1 MQTIEKTILA
11 NLIHNEQYTRKVLPF
26 IKGDY
31 FSDRTERTVFEEI
44 QKFVDKYNDLPNQN
58 ALEVELDSRKDLNE
72 EDYKRV
78 LSVVTELKKD
88 DNVIFDWLVETT
100 EDFCKD
106 KAVYNAIV
114 DGIAIIDGKDKKRG
128 VDALPSI
135 LTDALAVG
143 FDNRVGHDYLHDT
156 DARFEFY
163 HKIEEKIPFDLEFFN
178 RITKG
183 GLPQKTLNIAL
194 AGTGVGKSLFMCH
207 MAANCLSQGRSVLY
221 ITLEM
226 AEERIAERI
235 DANLMN
241 ISIDDLHKLAKQMFD
256 DKINS
261 IAQKTNGKLVIK
273 EYPTASAHS
282 NHFRGLIKELAIKKS
297 FKPDI
302 IFIDYLNIC
311 ASSRFKALIKELAI
325 KKSFKPDII
334 FIDYLNI
341 CASSRFKANGNVN
354 SYMYIKAIAEELRG
368 LAVETNVPIMSA
380 TQTTRSGFSNSDVG
394 LEDTSE
400 SFGLPA
406 TADLMF
412 ALISNEEL
420 DELNQIAVKQ
430 LKNRYNDPTTNKR
443 FVIGI
448 DRAKMKLYDVEGAEQ
463 EGLADSNQ
471 ETFAEPVFDSTDFGE
486 DWKI

>member
-1 MQTIEKTILA
+1 MLNMSQTIERTALTQ
-11 NLIHNEQYTRKVLPF
+11 LVTNEQYARKVLPF
-26 IKGDY
+26 MKSDY

-44 QKFVDKYNDLPNQN
+44 TKFVDKYNKIPTQTS
-58 ALEVELDSRKDLNE
+58 LEIEVQGRKDLNE
-72 EDYKRV
+72 DEYKK
-78 LSVVTELKKD
+78 VVA
-88 DNVIFDWLVETT
+88 VIQTLHSTDVDFDWLVDTT
-100 EDFCKD
+100 EKFCKD
-106 KAVYNAIV
+106 RAVYNAIV
-114 DGIAIIDGKDKKRG
+114 EGISIIDGKDKNRG
-128 VDALPSI
+128 PDAIPSI

-143 FDNRVGHDYLHDT
+143 FNTAVGHDYLVDSES
-156 DARFEFY
+156 RFDYY
-163 HKIEEKIPFDLEFFN
+163 HTVEEKIPFDLEFFN

-183 GLPQKTLNIAL
+183 GLPPKTLNIAL

-207 MAANCLSQGRSVLY
+207 VAANCLSQGKNVLY

-241 ISIDDLHKLAKQMFD
+241 ISMEDLHDLPKQMFD
-256 DKINS
+256 NKIANIIKS
-261 IAQKTNGKLVIK
+261 TSGKLIVK

-282 NHFRGLIKELAIKKS
+282 AHFRGLIKELAIKKS

-311 ASSRFKALIKELAI
+311 ASSRFKGAQ
-325 KKSFKPDII
+325 
-334 FIDYLNI
+334 
-341 CASSRFKANGNVN
+341 NVN
-354 SYMYIKAIAEELRG
+354 SYMYVKAIAEELRG

-380 TQTTRSGFSNSDVG
+380 TQTTRSGFVSSDVG

-420 DELNQIAVKQ
+420 DELNQMAVKQ
-430 LKNRYNDPTTNKR
+430 LKNRYKAPTVNKR

-448 DRAKMKLYDVEGAEQ
+448 DRAKMRLFDVKPSEQ
-463 EGLADSNQ
+463 SDLVDNGQ
-471 ETFAEPVFDSTDFGE
+471 ENFSEPVFDNTDFGGF
-486 DWKI
+486 KV